1 MNYDTCPILNQPEAV
16 ADRGRKAQIF
26 YFPFLFYHLFRPS
39 LVAPKLH
46 GFNNSKIFLA
56 TSYPQQP
63 HEEVWENAVD
73 SRSNS
78 KLYFWTKSASWTEFE
93 ISETQL
99 EKKSLKPAPGLILNL
114 STTRCQSPFQQLEY
128 LTRNRLSYY
137 PVNLCLKC

>member
-46 GFNNSKIFLA
+46 GFNNSKFFLA

-63 HEEVWENAVD
+63 YEEVWGNWYNAVD
-73 SRSNS
+73 QIQNHFFGQNLHPGQNS
-78 KLYFWTKSASWTEFE
+78 KYQKPSW
-93 ISETQL
+93 
-99 EKKSLKPAPGLILNL
+99 KKSLKPSPGLILNL